1 MKKAVITIFAAM
13 FCLLAA
19 IYCLNPG
26 RRATLKMLQEKGKQ
40 STRDYMLSSQSVTSI
55 ANDSRELMWIGT
67 SAGLNVYDGKSYIQ
81 FGYDVKDT
89 TALPD
94 DYINVLHLDRKGRM
108 WVGTQNGL
116 ARYVGA
122 YRFHRIA
129 LPEHHNNIIA
139 IEDSPEKHDSLAILV
154 SDGNQTYRIGD
165 DEKITPSSHSIQ
177 PNNLL
182 APLPA
187 DHSILRKPVEV
198 VTATFRDLGGNLWVG
213 YRNAGVQIIS
223 QNRIAYK
230 EANDNALSDNTKGI
244 AILTMATVGK
254 HVLAGTALRV
264 FAYDEKNKHLEQ
276 TPFKNLFDSLPKP
289 RQINLNNM
297 VGYDDEHLWLV
308 SEHQVLSCRINNE
321 RIEVLAKSPLFK
333 SVLGQGLKVGNHLYV
348 SSGKGCLLRF
358 EFGKPQPEIIR
369 IPSPNFDNETKLA
382 KLNDGNILLF
392 MLGMHLA
399 VLSPETGKIRDM
411 KIADMPREGSLDPA
425 FAKQDYYGNIWL
437 GTKRDGLYFT
447 DIKRQ
452 HMRRVKVL
460 NDIHIQAL
468 VEDTKRNIWVTT
480 IRDVFFANFES
491 KRFLMNSLLSA
502 SQDQDD
508 WQYFSNSACISPS
521 GDVVLGSSDGCKFMP
536 PEAMQTNFL
545 RTQAGIHA
553 SEMLAIYGVEVETN
567 NGEVLAVTDEVTHL
581 HSYTFAHDENNLKFN
596 FYYPNFSRRSA
607 LMCQYKLEGYDRDWQ
622 VPTYGREAHYAH
634 LPAGTYT
641 FRLRLISS
649 PDKPAL
655 AERKVEI
662 TVMHAPWWS
671 SAAWLLYFCIVLGIL
686 FYLNTFYLR
695 ARTNHL
701 LLLQEQ
707 RELEREKQAKEMN
720 MRFFANIA
728 HEFRNPL
735 TIIAGPLMSMNAD
748 KALPESVHRILTH
761 VCMSVN
767 RMLRLIDQ
775 MLDFNQLETD
785 ELRLRVSE
793 VDAAEEL
800 HQQVASFKESARVKG
815 IRLELAVKN
824 CNYHVWLD
832 CDKLEKIMS
841 NLFTNA
847 LKYTAPGGI
856 IRIQASADEE
866 RLKISVFNSGRLM
879 AEDKMQ
885 DVFKRYYQ
893 LSDSQD
899 THQYGW
905 GSGIGLYYVKRLV
918 ELHHGEIYVKNIAAV
933 SETSSE
939 ASLRNGVEF
948 SFSLPTDKSIY
959 NKVEI
964 VAQEKRVM
972 QIPLEVMREEGRTLE
987 VKSEEGG
994 TLEVKS
1000 EEERVKNS
1008 LAGNDTTAGNASASG
1023 KNLPRILIVDDDVD
1037 VADYLHQLFASDY
1050 EVVNRY
1056 SAEEALADLEEVKP
1070 DIILSDIIMGK
1081 MSGFEFCK
1089 VLKGNLSFSHIPVI
1103 LITAMASMH
1112 NQIDGLKL
1120 GAVAYITKPFDPAYL
1135 KALVKSQLQNMQTLR
1150 QRLGESTKTDSLAE
1164 NVADTLSP
1172 QDRKFMDEVYEMM
1185 EKLLAQQDLNVNS
1198 MCRDMFISPSKFNYK
1213 IKELTGETP
1222 GIFFRKYKLN
1232 KAAQMLHDGQY
1243 SISEVA
1249 VLTGFSTAAHFS
1261 VAFKK
1266 QFGISP
1272 SEYQ

>member
-1 MKKAVITIFAAM
+1 MKKAVITILAAM

-19 IYCLNPG
+19 IYCFNPG
-26 RRATLKMLQEKGKQ
+26 RRATLKVLQEKGNQ
-40 STRDYMLSSQSVTSI
+40 TVRDMMLSSQSVTSF
-55 ANDSRELMWIGT
+55 ARDRRELMWIGT

-89 TALPD
+89 AALPD

-122 YRFHRIA
+122 YRFHRVA
-129 LPEHHNNIIA
+129 LPVHHHNIIA

-154 SDGNQTYRIGD
+154 SDGNQTYRIGG
-165 DEKITPSSHSIQ
+165 DEKITLSSHSIQ
-177 PNNLL
+177 PNNLQ

-187 DHSILRKPVEV
+187 DLSILRKPMEV
-198 VTATFRDLGGNLWVG
+198 VTATFCDLGGNLWVG

-230 EANDNALSDNTKGI
+230 KANANALSDKTKGI
-244 AILTMATVGK
+244 SILTMATVGR

-264 FAYDEKNKHLEQ
+264 FAYDEKNSRLEQ
-276 TPFKNLFDSLPKP
+276 TLFRDLFDSLPKP

-333 SVLGQGLKVGNHLYV
+333 SVLGQGLKAGNHLYV
-348 SSGKGCLLRF
+348 SSEKGRLLRF
-358 EFGKPQPEIIR
+358 EFGKPQPEIIH
-369 IPSPNFDNETKLA
+369 ISSPHFDHETKLA

-392 MLGMHLA
+392 MRGMHLA
-399 VLSPETGKIRDM
+399 VLSPETGMIRDM
-411 KIADMPREGSLDPA
+411 KVADMPREGSLDPA
-425 FAKQDYYGNIWL
+425 FAKQDSYGNVWL
-437 GTKRDGLYFT
+437 GTQRDGLYLMNKEKT
-447 DIKRQ
+447 RM
-452 HMRRVKVL
+452 HRVNIL
-460 NDIHIQAL
+460 NDVHIQAL
-468 VEDTKRNIWVTT
+468 VEDTKRQVWVTT
-480 IRDVFFANFES
+480 IRDVFFAIFES
-491 KRFLMNSLLSA
+491 KQFLMNSLLSA
-502 SQDQDD
+502 SQDRDD

-553 SEMLAIYGVEVETN
+553 SEMLAIYGVEVEKN
-567 NGEVLAVTDEVTHL
+567 NGEVLAITDEVAHL
-581 HSYTFAHDENNLKFN
+581 HNYTFAHDENNLKFN

-649 PDKPAL
+649 PGKPAL

-671 SAAWLLYFCIVLGIL
+671 SAAWLLYFSIVLFVL
-686 FYLNTFYLR
+686 YFLNTFYLR

-735 TIIAGPLMSMNAD
+735 TIIAGPLMTLNAD
-748 KALPESVHRILTH
+748 KALPDSVHRILTH

-800 HQQVASFKESARVKG
+800 RQQVASFKESARVKG
-815 IRLELAVKN
+815 IRLELTVKN
-824 CNYHVWLD
+824 GNYHVWLD

-847 LKYTAPGGI
+847 LKYTVSGGI

-866 RLKISVFNSGRLM
+866 RLKVSVFNSGQPM

-885 DVFKRYYQ
+885 NVFKRYYQ
-893 LSDSQD
+893 LSDSQNS
-899 THQYGW
+899 HQYGW
-905 GSGIGLYYVKRLV
+905 GTGIGLYYVKRLV
-918 ELHHGEIYVKNIAAV
+918 ELHHGEIRVTNVNAV

-948 SFSLPTDKSIY
+948 CFSLPTDKSIY

-972 QIPLEVMREEGRTLE
+972 QIPLEVKSEEGRALE
-987 VKSEEGG
+987 VKSEER
-994 TLEVKS
+994 
-1000 EEERVKNS
+1000 RVKNS
-1008 LAGNDTTAGNASASG
+1008 LAGKDDSAGNASASG

-1185 EKLLAQQDLNVNS
+1185 EKLSAQQDLNVNS
-1198 MCRDMFISPSKFNYK
+1198 MCRDMFISPAKFNYK

-1266 QFGISP
+1266 QFGVSP

>member
-1 MKKAVITIFAAM
+1 MKKAVITILAAM

-19 IYCLNPG
+19 IYCFNPG
-26 RRATLKMLQEKGKQ
+26 RRATLKVLQEKGNQ
-40 STRDYMLSSQSVTSI
+40 TVRDMMLSSQSVTSF
-55 ANDSRELMWIGT
+55 ARDRRELMWIGT

-89 TALPD
+89 AALPD

-122 YRFHRIA
+122 YRFHRVA
-129 LPEHHNNIIA
+129 LPVHHHNIIA

-154 SDGNQTYRIGD
+154 SDGNQTYRIGG
-165 DEKITPSSHSIQ
+165 DEKITLSSHSIQ
-177 PNNLL
+177 PNNLQ

-187 DHSILRKPVEV
+187 DLSILRKPMEV
-198 VTATFRDLGGNLWVG
+198 VTATFCDLGGNLWVG

-230 EANDNALSDNTKGI
+230 KANANALSDKTKGI
-244 AILTMATVGK
+244 SILTMATVGR

-264 FAYDEKNKHLEQ
+264 FAYDEKNSRLEQ
-276 TPFKNLFDSLPKP
+276 TLFRDLFDSLPKP

-333 SVLGQGLKVGNHLYV
+333 SVLGQGLKAGNHLYV
-348 SSGKGCLLRF
+348 SSEKGRLLRF
-358 EFGKPQPEIIR
+358 EFGKPQPEIIH
-369 IPSPNFDNETKLA
+369 ISSPHFDHETKLA

-392 MLGMHLA
+392 MRGMHLA
-399 VLSPETGKIRDM
+399 VLSPETGMIRDM
-411 KIADMPREGSLDPA
+411 KVADMPREGSLDPA
-425 FAKQDYYGNIWL
+425 FAKQDSYGNVWL
-437 GTKRDGLYFT
+437 GTQRDGLYLMNKEKT
-447 DIKRQ
+447 RM
-452 HMRRVKVL
+452 HRVNIL
-460 NDIHIQAL
+460 NDVHIQAL
-468 VEDTKRNIWVTT
+468 VEDTKRQVWVTT
-480 IRDVFFANFES
+480 IRDVFFAIFES
-491 KRFLMNSLLSA
+491 KQFLMNSLLSA
-502 SQDQDD
+502 SQDRDD

-553 SEMLAIYGVEVETN
+553 SEMLAIYGVEVEKN
-567 NGEVLAVTDEVTHL
+567 NGEVLAITDEVAHL
-581 HSYTFAHDENNLKFN
+581 HNYTFAHDENNLKFN

-649 PDKPAL
+649 PGKPAL

-671 SAAWLLYFCIVLGIL
+671 SAAWLLYFSIVLFVL
-686 FYLNTFYLR
+686 YFLNTFYLR

-735 TIIAGPLMSMNAD
+735 TIIAGPLMTLNAD
-748 KALPESVHRILTH
+748 KALPDSVHRILTH

-800 HQQVASFKESARVKG
+800 RQQVASFKESARVKG
-815 IRLELAVKN
+815 IRLELTVKN
-824 CNYHVWLD
+824 GNYHVWLD

-847 LKYTAPGGI
+847 LKYTVSGGI

-866 RLKISVFNSGRLM
+866 RLKVSVFNSGQPM

-885 DVFKRYYQ
+885 NVFKRYYQ
-893 LSDSQD
+893 LSDSQNS
-899 THQYGW
+899 HQYGW
-905 GSGIGLYYVKRLV
+905 GTGIGLYYVKRLV
-918 ELHHGEIYVKNIAAV
+918 ELHHGEIRVTNVNAV

-948 SFSLPTDKSIY
+948 CFSLPTDKSIY

-972 QIPLEVMREEGRTLE
+972 QIPLEVKSEEGRALE
-987 VKSEEGG
+987 VKSEER
-994 TLEVKS
+994 
-1000 EEERVKNS
+1000 RVKNS
-1008 LAGNDTTAGNASASG
+1008 LAGKDDSAGNASASG

-1185 EKLLAQQDLNVNS
+1185 EKLSAQQDLNVNS
-1198 MCRDMFISPSKFNYK
+1198 MCRDMFISPAKFNYK

-1232 KAAQMLHDGQY
+1232 KAAQMLHEGQY
-1243 SISEVA
+1243 SISEIA

-1266 QFGISP
+1266 QFGVSP

>member
-1 MKKAVITIFAAM
+1 MKKAVITILAAM

-19 IYCLNPG
+19 IYCFNPG
-26 RRATLKMLQEKGKQ
+26 RRATLKVLQEKGKQ
-40 STRDYMLSSQSVTSI
+40 TTNDMMLSSQSVTSI
-55 ANDSRELMWIGT
+55 ASDSRELMWIGT
-67 SAGLNVYDGKSYIQ
+67 SAGLNVYDGRSYIQ

-89 TALPD
+89 AALPD

-122 YRFHRIA
+122 YRFHRVA
-129 LPEHHNNIIA
+129 LPNHHHNIIA

-177 PNNLL
+177 PNNLQ

-187 DHSILRKPVEV
+187 DLSILRKPVEV

-230 EANDNALSDNTKGI
+230 EANANALSSKTKGI

-254 HVLAGTALRV
+254 HILAGTALRV
-264 FAYDEKNKHLEQ
+264 FAYDEKNGHLDQ
-276 TPFKNLFDSLPKP
+276 TLFRELFDSLPKP
-289 RQINLNNM
+289 HQINLNNM

-308 SEHQVLSCRINNE
+308 SEHQVASCRINNE

-348 SSGKGCLLRF
+348 SSEKGRLLRF
-358 EFGKPQPEIIR
+358 EFGKPQPELIH
-369 IPSPNFDNETKLA
+369 IPNPYFNNETKLA
-382 KLNDGNILLF
+382 KLSDGNILLF
-392 MLGMHLA
+392 MSGMHLA
-399 VLSPETGKIRDM
+399 ILSPDTGKIREM
-411 KIADMPREGSLDPA
+411 KVAGMPQEGSLDPA
-425 FAKQDYYGNIWL
+425 FAKQDSYGDVWL
-437 GTKRDGLYFT
+437 GTKRDGLYLMNKKIT
-447 DIKRQ
+447 Q
-452 HMRRVKVL
+452 MRRIKIF
-460 NDIHIQAL
+460 NDVHIQAL
-468 VEDTKRNIWVTT
+468 VEDTNRQIWVTT
-480 IRDVFFANFES
+480 IRDAFFVTSER
-491 KRFLMNSLLSA
+491 KQFLMNSLLSA
-502 SQDQDD
+502 SQDRDD

-521 GDVVLGSSDGCKFMP
+521 GDLVLGSSDGCKFMP
-536 PEAMQTNFL
+536 PKAMQTNFL
-545 RTQAGIHA
+545 NTKAGIHA
-553 SEMLAIYGVEVETN
+553 SEMLAIYGVEVTKTD
-567 NGEVLAVTDEVTHL
+567 GEVLAVTDEVAQL
-581 HSYTFAHDENNLKFN
+581 HNYTFAHNENNLKFN

-622 VPTYGREAHYAH
+622 IPTYGREARYAN

-671 SAAWLLYFCIVLGIL
+671 SAAWLLYFSIFLGIL

-735 TIIAGPLMSMNAD
+735 TIIAGPLMTLNAD
-748 KALPESVHRILTH
+748 KALPQSVHRILIH

-800 HQQVASFKESARVKG
+800 RQQVASFKESARVKG
-815 IRLELAVKN
+815 IRLELTIKN
-824 CNYHVWLD
+824 GNYHAWLD

-856 IRIQASADEE
+856 IRIQASADEG
-866 RLKISVFNSGRLM
+866 RLKVSVFNSGQPV
-879 AEDKMQ
+879 AADKIQ

-893 LSDSQD
+893 LSDSHD
-899 THQYGW
+899 SHQYGW

-918 ELHHGEIYVKNIAAV
+918 ELHHGEIYVKNINAV

-948 SFSLPTDKSIY
+948 CFSLPTDKSIY

-964 VAQEKRVM
+964 VAQEKHVM
-972 QIPLEVMREEGRTLE
+972 QIPLEVKSEEGRTQE
-987 VKSEEGG
+987 M
-994 TLEVKS
+994 KS

-1008 LAGNDTTAGNASASG
+1008 LAGNASAPS

-1037 VADYLHQLFASDY
+1037 VAAYLHQLFASDY

-1056 SAEEALADLEEVKP
+1056 SAEGALADLEEVKP
-1070 DIILSDIIMGK
+1070 DIILSDIVMGE
-1081 MSGFEFCK
+1081 MSGLEFCK
-1089 VLKGNLSFSHIPVI
+1089 TLKGNLSFSHIPVV

-1120 GAVAYITKPFDPAYL
+1120 GAVAYVTKPFDPAYL
-1135 KALVKSQLQNMQTLR
+1135 KALVKSQLQNMQMLR

-1232 KAAQMLHDGQY
+1232 KAAQMLHDGLY

-1272 SEYQ
+1272 SDYH

>member
-1 MKKAVITIFAAM
+1 MKKAVITILAAM

-19 IYCLNPG
+19 IYCFNPG
-26 RRATLKMLQEKGKQ
+26 RRATLKVLQEKGKQ
-40 STRDYMLSSQSVTSI
+40 TVRDMMLSSQSVTSF
-55 ANDSRELMWIGT
+55 ARDRRELMWIGT

-89 TALPD
+89 AALPD

-122 YRFHRIA
+122 YRFHRVA
-129 LPEHHNNIIA
+129 LPAHHHNIIA

-154 SDGNQTYRIGD
+154 SDGNQTYRIGG

-177 PNNLL
+177 PNNLHV
-182 APLPA
+182 PLPA
-187 DHSILRKPVEV
+187 NLSILRKPVEV
-198 VTATFRDLGGNLWVG
+198 VTATFRDWGGNLWVG

-230 EANDNALSDNTKGI
+230 EANANALSGKTKGI
-244 AILTMATVGK
+244 SVLTMATVGK

-264 FAYDEKNKHLEQ
+264 FAYDEKNGHLDQ
-276 TPFKNLFDSLPKP
+276 TLFRELFDSLPKP
-289 RQINLNNM
+289 HQINLNNM

-333 SVLGQGLKVGNHLYV
+333 SGLGLGLKVGNHLYV

-358 EFGKPQPEIIR
+358 GFGKPQSEIIH
-369 IPSPNFDNETKLA
+369 ISSPHFDNETKLA

-411 KIADMPREGSLDPA
+411 KIADMPQEGSLDPA
-425 FAKQDYYGNIWL
+425 FAKEDSYGNIWL
-437 GTKRDGLYFT
+437 GTKRDGLYLMNKEKT
-447 DIKRQ
+447 
-452 HMRRVKVL
+452 HMQRVNIL
-460 NDIHIQAL
+460 NDVHIQAL
-468 VEDTKRNIWVTT
+468 VEDTKRQVWVTT
-480 IRDVFFANFES
+480 IRDVFFENFES

-502 SQDQDD
+502 SQDRDD

-553 SEMLAIYGVEVETN
+553 SEMLAIYGVEVEKN
-567 NGEVLAVTDEVTHL
+567 NGEVLAVTDEVAHL
-581 HSYTFAHDENNLKFN
+581 HNYTFAHDENNLKFN

-649 PDKPAL
+649 TDKPAL

-735 TIIAGPLMSMNAD
+735 TIIAGPLMSLNAD

-800 HQQVASFKESARVKG
+800 RQQVASFKESARVKG
-815 IRLELAVKN
+815 IRLELTIKN
-824 CNYHVWLD
+824 GNYHVWLD

-866 RLKISVFNSGRLM
+866 RLEVSVFNSGQPM

-885 DVFKRYYQ
+885 NVFKRYYQ
-893 LSDSQD
+893 LSDSQNF
-899 THQYGW
+899 HQYGW
-905 GSGIGLYYVKRLV
+905 GTGIGLYYVKRLV

-948 SFSLPTDKSIY
+948 CFSLPTDKSIY

-972 QIPLEVMREEGRTLE
+972 QIPLEV
-987 VKSEEGG
+987 KSEER
-994 TLEVKS
+994 
-1000 EEERVKNS
+1000 RVKNS
-1008 LAGNDTTAGNASASG
+1008 LAGKDDSAGNASASG
-1023 KNLPRILIVDDDVD
+1023 KSLPRILIVDDDVD

-1070 DIILSDIIMGK
+1070 DIILSDIIMGE

-1089 VLKGNLSFSHIPVI
+1089 TLKGNLSFSHIPVV

-1150 QRLGESTKTDSLAE
+1150 QRLGESTKTDSLTE

-1266 QFGISP
+1266 QFGVSP

>member
-1 MKKAVITIFAAM
+1 MKKAVITILAAM

-19 IYCLNPG
+19 IYCFNPG
-26 RRATLKMLQEKGKQ
+26 RRATLKVLQEKGKQ
-40 STRDYMLSSQSVTSI
+40 TVRDMMLSSQSVTSF
-55 ANDSRELMWIGT
+55 ARDRRELMWIGT

-89 TALPD
+89 AALPD

-122 YRFHRIA
+122 YRFHRVA
-129 LPEHHNNIIA
+129 LPAHHHNIIA

-154 SDGNQTYRIGD
+154 SDGNQTYRIGG

-177 PNNLL
+177 PNNLQ

-187 DHSILRKPVEV
+187 DLSILRKPAEV
-198 VTATFRDLGGNLWVG
+198 VTATFCDLGGNLWVG

-230 EANDNALSDNTKGI
+230 KANANALSDKTKGI
-244 AILTMATVGK
+244 SILTMATVGR

-264 FAYDEKNKHLEQ
+264 FAYDEKNSRLEQ
-276 TPFKNLFDSLPKP
+276 TLFRDLFDSLPKP
-289 RQINLNNM
+289 HQINLNNM

-333 SVLGQGLKVGNHLYV
+333 SVLGQGLKAGNHLYV
-348 SSGKGCLLRF
+348 SSEKGRLLRF

-369 IPSPNFDNETKLA
+369 IPSPYFNYETKLA
-382 KLNDGNILLF
+382 KLSDGNILLF
-392 MLGMHLA
+392 MSGMHLA
-399 VLSPETGKIRDM
+399 ILSPDTGKIREM
-411 KIADMPREGSLDPA
+411 KVAGMPQEGSLDPA
-425 FAKQDYYGNIWL
+425 FVKQDSYGFVWL
-437 GTKRDGLYFT
+437 GTKRDGLYLMNKEKT
-447 DIKRQ
+447 
-452 HMRRVKVL
+452 HMRRINIL
-460 NDIHIQAL
+460 NDAHIQAL
-468 VEDTKRNIWVTT
+468 VEDTKRQVWVTT
-480 IRDVFFANFES
+480 IRDAFFVTFER
-491 KRFLMNSLLSA
+491 KQFQMNSLLSA
-502 SQDQDD
+502 SQDLDD

-536 PEAMQTNFL
+536 PKAMQTNFL
-545 RTQAGIHA
+545 NTQAGIHA
-553 SEMLAIYGVEVETN
+553 SEMLSVYGVEVTKN
-567 NGEVLAVTDEVTHL
+567 NGKVLAVTDEVAHL
-581 HSYTFAHDENNLKFN
+581 HSYTFAHDENDLKFN

-622 VPTYGREAHYAH
+622 VPTYGREARYAH

-662 TVMHAPWWS
+662 RIMHAPWWS
-671 SAAWLLYFCIVLGIL
+671 SAAWLLYFSIVLGIL

-735 TIIAGPLMSMNAD
+735 TIIAGPLMTLNAD
-748 KALPESVHRILTH
+748 KALPESVHRILIH

-800 HQQVASFKESARVKG
+800 SQQVASFKESARVKG
-815 IRLELAVKN
+815 IRLELTVKN
-824 CNYHVWLD
+824 GNYHAWLD

-856 IRIQASADEE
+856 IRIQASADEG
-866 RLKISVFNSGRLM
+866 RLKVSVFNSGQLM
-879 AEDKMQ
+879 EEDKIQ

-899 THQYGW
+899 SHQYGW

-918 ELHHGEIYVKNIAAV
+918 ELHHGEIHVKNMNAV

-948 SFSLPTDKSIY
+948 CFSLPTDKSIY

-964 VAQEKRVM
+964 VAQEKHVM
-972 QIPLEVMREEGRTLE
+972 QIPLKVENEEGRTLE
-987 VKSEEGG
+987 MKREEG
-994 TLEVKS
+994 
-1000 EEERVKNS
+1000 RVKNS
-1008 LAGNDTTAGNASASG
+1008 LAGNASAPS

-1037 VADYLHQLFASDY
+1037 VADYLHYLFAPDY

-1070 DIILSDIIMGK
+1070 DIILSDIIMGD
-1081 MSGFEFCK
+1081 MSGLEFCK
-1089 VLKGNLSFSHIPVI
+1089 MLKGNLSFSHIPVV

-1135 KALVKSQLQNMQTLR
+1135 KALVKSQLQNMQMLR

-1164 NVADTLSP
+1164 NIADTLSP

-1232 KAAQMLHDGQY
+1232 KAAQMLHEGQY
-1243 SISEVA
+1243 SISEIA

-1266 QFGISP
+1266 LFGVSP
-1272 SEYQ
+1272 SDYQ

>member
-1 MKKAVITIFAAM
+1 MKKAVITILAAM

-26 RRATLKMLQEKGKQ
+26 RRTTLKVLQEKGKQ
-40 STRDYMLSSQSVTSI
+40 TVRDMMLSSQSVTSI
-55 ANDSRELMWIGT
+55 ATDRRELMWIGT

-122 YRFHRIA
+122 YRFHRVA
-129 LPEHHNNIIA
+129 LPDHHDNIIA

-177 PNNLL
+177 PNNLQ
-182 APLPA
+182 ASLPA

-244 AILTMATVGK
+244 SILTMATVGK
-254 HVLAGTALRV
+254 HVLAGTGLRV
-264 FAYDEKNKHLEQ
+264 FAYDEKNKHLDQ
-276 TPFKNLFDSLPKP
+276 TLFRDLFDSLPKP

-308 SEHQVLSCRINNE
+308 SEQQVLSCRINNE

-333 SVLGQGLKVGNHLYV
+333 SGLGLGLKVENHLYV
-348 SSGKGCLLRF
+348 SSEKGRLLRF
-358 EFGKPQPEIIR
+358 EFGKPQPELIR
-369 IPSPNFDNETKLA
+369 IPRPYFDHETKLA

-392 MLGMHLA
+392 MRGMHLA
-399 VLSPETGKIRDM
+399 VLSPDTGKIREM
-411 KIADMPREGSLDPA
+411 KVTDMPREGSLDPA
-425 FAKQDYYGNIWL
+425 FAKQDSYGNVWL
-437 GTKRDGLYFT
+437 GTQRDGLYLMNKEKT
-447 DIKRQ
+447 RM
-452 HMRRVKVL
+452 HRVNIL
-460 NDIHIQAL
+460 NDVHIQAL
-468 VEDTKRNIWVTT
+468 VEDTKRQVWVTT
-480 IRDVFFANFES
+480 IRDVFFENFES
-491 KRFLMNSLLSA
+491 KQFLMNSLLSA

-508 WQYFSNSACISPS
+508 WQYFSNSACILPS

-553 SEMLAIYGVEVETN
+553 SEMLAVYGVEVEKN
-567 NGEVLAVTDEVTHL
+567 NGEVLAITDEVAHL

-649 PDKPAL
+649 TDKPAL

-671 SAAWLLYFCIVLGIL
+671 SAAWLLYFSIVLGIL

-735 TIIAGPLMSMNAD
+735 TIIAGPLMSLNAD

-800 HQQVASFKESARVKG
+800 RQQVASFKESARVKG
-815 IRLELAVKN
+815 IRLELTIKN
-824 CNYHVWLD
+824 GNYHVWLD

-856 IRIQASADEE
+856 ICIQASADEE
-866 RLKISVFNSGRLM
+866 RLEVSVFNSGQPM
-879 AEDKMQ
+879 EEDKMQ
-885 DVFKRYYQ
+885 NVFKRYYQ
-893 LSDSQD
+893 LSDSQNS
-899 THQYGW
+899 HQYGW
-905 GSGIGLYYVKRLV
+905 GTGIGLYYVKRLV

-948 SFSLPTDKSIY
+948 CFSLPTDKSIY

-972 QIPLEVMREEGRTLE
+972 LIPLEVNNEEGRALE
-987 VKSEEGG
+987 VKSEEG
-994 TLEVKS
+994 
-1000 EEERVKNS
+1000 RVKNS
-1008 LAGNDTTAGNASASG
+1008 LAGKDDSAGNPSPSG

-1037 VADYLHQLFASDY
+1037 VADYLHHLFAPDY

-1089 VLKGNLSFSHIPVI
+1089 VLKGNLSFSHIPVV

-1185 EKLLAQQDLNVNS
+1185 EKLSAQQDLNVNS

-1266 QFGISP
+1266 QFGVSP

>member
-1 MKKAVITIFAAM
+1 MKKAVITIFVAM

-26 RRATLKMLQEKGKQ
+26 RRATLKVLQEKGKQ
-40 STRDYMLSSQSVTSI
+40 STRDMMLSSQSVTSI

-165 DEKITPSSHSIQ
+165 DEKITPYSHSIQ

-187 DHSILRKPVEV
+187 DHSILRKPEEV
-198 VTATFRDLGGNLWVG
+198 VTATFRDLGSNLWVG

-264 FAYDEKNKHLEQ
+264 FAYDEKNGHLEQ
-276 TPFKNLFDSLPKP
+276 TLFKNLFDSLPKP
-289 RQINLNNM
+289 HQINLNNM

-333 SVLGQGLKVGNHLYV
+333 SGLGLGLKVGNHLYV

-358 EFGKPQPEIIR
+358 EFGKPQPEIIH
-369 IPSPNFDNETKLA
+369 ISSPHFDDETKLA

-411 KIADMPREGSLDPA
+411 KVADMPQEGSLDPA
-425 FAKQDYYGNIWL
+425 FAKEDSYGNVWL
-437 GTKRDGLYFT
+437 GTQRDGLYLMNKEKT
-447 DIKRQ
+447 R
-452 HMRRVKVL
+452 MRRVNIL
-460 NDIHIQAL
+460 NDVHIQAL
-468 VEDTKRNIWVTT
+468 VEDTKRQVWVTT

-553 SEMLAIYGVEVETN
+553 SEMLAIYGVEVEKN
-567 NGEVLAVTDEVTHL
+567 NGEVFAVTDEVAHL

-607 LMCQYKLEGYDRDWQ
+607 LLCQYKLEGYDRDWQ

-649 PDKPAL
+649 LDKPAL

-671 SAAWLLYFCIVLGIL
+671 SAAWLLYFSIVLGIL

-707 RELEREKQAKEMN
+707 RELEREKQAKKMN

-735 TIIAGPLMSMNAD
+735 TIIAGPLMSLNAD
-748 KALPESVHRILTH
+748 KALPDSVHRILTH

-800 HQQVASFKESARVKG
+800 RQQVASFKESARVKG
-815 IRLELAVKN
+815 IRLELTVKN
-824 CNYHVWLD
+824 GNCHVWLD

-866 RLKISVFNSGRLM
+866 RLEVSVFNSGQPM

-885 DVFKRYYQ
+885 NVFKRYYQ
-893 LSDSQD
+893 LSDSQNSR
-899 THQYGW
+899 QYGW
-905 GSGIGLYYVKRLV
+905 GTGIGLYYVKRLV

-964 VAQEKRVM
+964 AAQEKRVM
-972 QIPLEVMREEGRTLE
+972 QIPLEV
-987 VKSEEGG
+987 KSEEG
-994 TLEVKS
+994 
-1000 EEERVKNS
+1000 RVKNS
-1008 LAGNDTTAGNASASG
+1008 LAGNDNTAGNASASG

-1037 VADYLHQLFASDY
+1037 VADYFHHLFASDY

-1070 DIILSDIIMGK
+1070 DIILSDIVMGE

-1089 VLKGNLSFSHIPVI
+1089 TLKGNLSFSHIPVI

-1185 EKLLAQQDLNVNS
+1185 EKLSAQQDLNVNS

>member
-1 MKKAVITIFAAM
+1 MKKAVITILAAM

-19 IYCLNPG
+19 IYCFNPG
-26 RRATLKMLQEKGKQ
+26 RRATLKVLQEKGKQ
-40 STRDYMLSSQSVTSI
+40 TVRDMMLSSQSVTSI
-55 ANDSRELMWIGT
+55 ANDRRELMWIGT
-67 SAGLNVYDGKSYIQ
+67 SAGLNIYDGKSYIQ

-89 TALPD
+89 AALPD

-230 EANDNALSDNTKGI
+230 EANANALSDKTKGI
-244 AILTMATVGK
+244 AMLTMATVGK

-264 FAYDEKNKHLEQ
+264 FAYDDKNGHLEQ
-276 TPFKNLFDSLPKP
+276 TLFKNLFDSLPKP

-297 VGYDDEHLWLV
+297 VGYDDDHLWLV

-333 SVLGQGLKVGNHLYV
+333 SGLGLGLKVGNHLYV

-358 EFGKPQPEIIR
+358 GFGKPQSEIIH
-369 IPSPNFDNETKLA
+369 ISSPHFDNETKLA

-411 KIADMPREGSLDPA
+411 KIADMPQEGSLDPV
-425 FAKQDYYGNIWL
+425 FAKEDSYGNIWL
-437 GTKRDGLYFT
+437 GTKRDGLYLMNKEKT
-447 DIKRQ
+447 
-452 HMRRVKVL
+452 HMQRVNIL
-460 NDIHIQAL
+460 NDVHIQAL
-468 VEDTKRNIWVTT
+468 VEDTKRQVWVTT
-480 IRDVFFANFES
+480 IRDVFFENFES

-502 SQDQDD
+502 SQDRDD
-508 WQYFSNSACISPS
+508 WQYFSNSACISPL

-536 PEAMQTNFL
+536 PKAMQTNFL
-545 RTQAGIHA
+545 NTQAGIHA
-553 SEMLAIYGVEVETN
+553 SKMLSVYGVEVTKN
-567 NGEVLAVTDEVTHL
+567 NGKVLAVTDEVAHL
-581 HSYTFAHDENNLKFN
+581 HSYTFAYDENDLKFN

-671 SAAWLLYFCIVLGIL
+671 SAAWLLYFSIFLGIL

-735 TIIAGPLMSMNAD
+735 TIIAGPLMTLNAD
-748 KALPESVHRILTH
+748 KALPEPVHRILIH

-800 HQQVASFKESARVKG
+800 RQQVASFKESARVKG
-815 IRLELAVKN
+815 IRLELTIKN
-824 CNYHVWLD
+824 GNYHVWLD

-866 RLKISVFNSGRLM
+866 RLEVSVFNSGQPM

-885 DVFKRYYQ
+885 NVFKRYYQ
-893 LSDSQD
+893 LSDSQNF
-899 THQYGW
+899 HQYGW
-905 GSGIGLYYVKRLV
+905 GTGIGLYYVKRLV

-948 SFSLPTDKSIY
+948 CFSLPTDKSIY

-972 QIPLEVMREEGRTLE
+972 QIPLEV
-987 VKSEEGG
+987 KSEER
-994 TLEVKS
+994 
-1000 EEERVKNS
+1000 RVKNS
-1008 LAGNDTTAGNASASG
+1008 LAGKDDSAGNASASG
-1023 KNLPRILIVDDDVD
+1023 KSLPRILIVDDDVD

-1070 DIILSDIIMGK
+1070 DIILSDIIMGE

-1089 VLKGNLSFSHIPVI
+1089 TLKGNLSFSHIPVV

-1150 QRLGESTKTDSLAE
+1150 QRLGESTKTDSLTE

-1266 QFGISP
+1266 QFGVSP

>member
-1 MKKAVITIFAAM
+1 MKKAVITIFVAM

-26 RRATLKMLQEKGKQ
+26 RRATLKVLQEKGKQ
-40 STRDYMLSSQSVTSI
+40 STRDMMLSSQSVTSI

-289 RQINLNNM
+289 HQINLNNM

-333 SVLGQGLKVGNHLYV
+333 SVLGQGLMVGNHLYV

-369 IPSPNFDNETKLA
+369 IPSPHFDNETKLA

-399 VLSPETGKIRDM
+399 VLSSETGKIRDI

-425 FAKQDYYGNIWL
+425 FAKQDYYGNVWL

-502 SQDQDD
+502 SQDRDD

-553 SEMLAIYGVEVETN
+553 SEMLAIYGVEVEKN
-567 NGEVLAVTDEVTHL
+567 NGEVFAVTDEVAHL
-581 HSYTFAHDENNLKFN
+581 HSYTFAYDENNLKFN

-607 LMCQYKLEGYDRDWQ
+607 LLCQYKLEGYDRDWQ

-649 PDKPAL
+649 LDKPAL

-671 SAAWLLYFCIVLGIL
+671 SAAWLLYFSIVLGIL

-735 TIIAGPLMSMNAD
+735 TIIAGPLMSLNAD
-748 KALPESVHRILTH
+748 KALPDSVHRILTH

-800 HQQVASFKESARVKG
+800 RQQVASFKESARVKG
-815 IRLELAVKN
+815 IRLELTVKN
-824 CNYHVWLD
+824 GNCHVWLD

-866 RLKISVFNSGRLM
+866 RLEVSVFNSGQPM

-885 DVFKRYYQ
+885 NVFKRYYQ
-893 LSDSQD
+893 LSDSQNSR
-899 THQYGW
+899 QYGW
-905 GSGIGLYYVKRLV
+905 GTGIGLYYVKRLV

-964 VAQEKRVM
+964 AAQEKRVM
-972 QIPLEVMREEGRTLE
+972 QIPLEV
-987 VKSEEGG
+987 KSEEG
-994 TLEVKS
+994 
-1000 EEERVKNS
+1000 RVKNS
-1008 LAGNDTTAGNASASG
+1008 LAGNDNTAGNASASG

-1037 VADYLHQLFASDY
+1037 VADYFHHLFASDY

-1070 DIILSDIIMGK
+1070 DIILSDIVMGE

-1089 VLKGNLSFSHIPVI
+1089 TLKGNLSFSHIPVI

>member
-26 RRATLKMLQEKGKQ
+26 RRATLKVLQEKGQ
-40 STRDYMLSSQSVTSI
+40 TVRDMMLSSQSVTSI

-89 TALPD
+89 AALPD

-230 EANDNALSDNTKGI
+230 GANDNALSDNTKGI
-244 AILTMATVGK
+244 AMLTMATVGK

-264 FAYDEKNKHLEQ
+264 FAYNEKNGHLEQ
-276 TPFKNLFDSLPKP
+276 TLFKNLFDSLPKP
-289 RQINLNNM
+289 HQINLNNM

-333 SVLGQGLKVGNHLYV
+333 SGLGLGLKVGNHLYV

-358 EFGKPQPEIIR
+358 GFGKPQPEIIH
-369 IPSPNFDNETKLA
+369 ISSPHFDNETKLA
-382 KLNDGNILLF
+382 QLNDGNILLF

-411 KIADMPREGSLDPA
+411 KVADMPREGSLDPS
-425 FAKQDYYGNIWL
+425 FAKQDFYGNIWL
-437 GTKRDGLYFT
+437 GTKRDGLYLMNKERT
-447 DIKRQ
+447 
-452 HMRRVKVL
+452 HMRRVNIL
-460 NDIHIQAL
+460 NDVHIQAL
-468 VEDTKRNIWVTT
+468 VEDTKRQVWVTT
-480 IRDVFFANFES
+480 IRDVFFENFES

-502 SQDQDD
+502 SQDRDD

-553 SEMLAIYGVEVETN
+553 SEMLAIYGVEVEKN
-567 NGEVLAVTDEVTHL
+567 NGEVLAVTDEVAHL
-581 HSYTFAHDENNLKFN
+581 HNYTFAHDENNLKFN

-649 PDKPAL
+649 TDKPAL
-655 AERKVEI
+655 AERKVKI
-662 TVMHAPWWS
+662 TIMHAPWWS

-800 HQQVASFKESARVKG
+800 RQQVASFKESARVKG
-815 IRLELAVKN
+815 IRLELTVKN
-824 CNYHVWLD
+824 GNYHVWLD

-866 RLKISVFNSGRLM
+866 RLEVSVFNSGKQM
-879 AEDKMQ
+879 DEDKIQ
-885 DVFKRYYQ
+885 NVFKRYYQ
-893 LSDSQD
+893 LSDSQNSR
-899 THQYGW
+899 QYGW
-905 GSGIGLYYVKRLV
+905 GTGIGLYYVKRLV

-972 QIPLEVMREEGRTLE
+972 QIPLEVKSEEGRAQE
-987 VKSEEGG
+987 VKSEEG
-994 TLEVKS
+994 
-1000 EEERVKNS
+1000 RVKNS
-1008 LAGNDTTAGNASASG
+1008 LAGKDDSAVNTSTD

-1037 VADYLHQLFASDY
+1037 VADYLHHLFASDY

-1070 DIILSDIIMGK
+1070 DIILSDIIMGE

-1089 VLKGNLSFSHIPVI
+1089 TLKGNLSFSHIPVV

-1232 KAAQMLHDGQY
+1232 KAAQMLHDSQY

-1266 QFGISP
+1266 QFGVSP

>member
-1 MKKAVITIFAAM
+1 MKKAVITILAAM

-26 RRATLKMLQEKGKQ
+26 RRATLKVLQEKGKQ

-165 DEKITPSSHSIQ
+165 DEKITPYSHSIQ
-177 PNNLL
+177 PNNLQ

-198 VTATFRDLGGNLWVG
+198 VTATYRDLGGNLWVG

-348 SSGKGCLLRF
+348 SSEKGCLLRF
-358 EFGKPQPEIIR
+358 EFGKPQPEIIH
-369 IPSPNFDNETKLA
+369 ISSPHFDNETKLA

-553 SEMLAIYGVEVETN
+553 SEMLAIYGVEVEKN
-567 NGEVLAVTDEVTHL
+567 NGEVFAVTDEVAHL

-607 LMCQYKLEGYDRDWQ
+607 LLCQYKLEGYDRDWQ

-649 PDKPAL
+649 LDKPAL

-671 SAAWLLYFCIVLGIL
+671 SAAWLLYFSIVLGIL

-735 TIIAGPLMSMNAD
+735 TIIAGPLMLLNAD

-856 IRIQASADEE
+856 IRIQASADEG
-866 RLKISVFNSGRLM
+866 RLKISVFNSGQPM

-893 LSDSQD
+893 LSDSQKS
-899 THQYGW
+899 HQYGW
-905 GSGIGLYYVKRLV
+905 GTGIGLYYVKRLV

-972 QIPLEVMREEGRTLE
+972 QIPLEVKSEEEKAQE
-987 VKSEEGG
+987 VKSEEG
-994 TLEVKS
+994 
-1000 EEERVKNS
+1000 RVKNS
-1008 LAGNDTTAGNASASG
+1008 LAGKDDSAGNASASC

-1037 VADYLHQLFASDY
+1037 VAGYLHHLFVSDY
-1050 EVVNRY
+1050 EVLNRY

-1070 DIILSDIIMGK
+1070 DIILSDIIMGE

-1089 VLKGNLSFSHIPVI
+1089 TLKGNLSFSHIPVI

-1135 KALVKSQLQNMQTLR
+1135 KALVKSQLQNMQMLR

-1232 KAAQMLHDGQY
+1232 KAAQMLHDGLY

-1272 SEYQ
+1272 SDYH

>member
-26 RRATLKMLQEKGKQ
+26 RRATLKVLQEKGQ
-40 STRDYMLSSQSVTSI
+40 TVRDMMLSSQSVTSI

-89 TALPD
+89 IALPD

-122 YRFHRIA
+122 YRFHRIT

-230 EANDNALSDNTKGI
+230 EANANALSDKTKGI
-244 AILTMATVGK
+244 AMLTMATVGK

-264 FAYDEKNKHLEQ
+264 FAYDDKNGHLEQ
-276 TPFKNLFDSLPKP
+276 TLFKNLFDSLPKP

-297 VGYDDEHLWLV
+297 VGYDDDHLWLV

-333 SVLGQGLKVGNHLYV
+333 SGLGLGLKVGNHLYV

-358 EFGKPQPEIIR
+358 GFGKPQSEIIH
-369 IPSPNFDNETKLA
+369 ISSPHFDNETKLA

-411 KIADMPREGSLDPA
+411 KIADMPQEGSLDPA
-425 FAKQDYYGNIWL
+425 FAKEDSYGNIWL
-437 GTKRDGLYFT
+437 GTKRDGLYLMNKEKT
-447 DIKRQ
+447 
-452 HMRRVKVL
+452 HMQRVNIL
-460 NDIHIQAL
+460 NDVHIQAL
-468 VEDTKRNIWVTT
+468 VEDTKRQVWVTT
-480 IRDVFFANFES
+480 IRDVFFENFES

-502 SQDQDD
+502 SQDRDD
-508 WQYFSNSACISPS
+508 WQYFSNSACISPL

-553 SEMLAIYGVEVETN
+553 SEMLAIYGVEVEKN
-567 NGEVLAVTDEVTHL
+567 NGEVLAVTDEVAHL
-581 HSYTFAHDENNLKFN
+581 HNYTFAHDENNLKFN

-649 PDKPAL
+649 TDKPAL

-735 TIIAGPLMSMNAD
+735 TIIAGPLMSLNAD

-800 HQQVASFKESARVKG
+800 RQQVASFKESARVKG
-815 IRLELAVKN
+815 IRLELTIKN
-824 CNYHVWLD
+824 GNYHVWLD

-856 IRIQASADEE
+856 IRILASADEE
-866 RLKISVFNSGRLM
+866 RLEVSVFNSGQPM

-885 DVFKRYYQ
+885 NVFKRYYQ
-893 LSDSQD
+893 LSDSQNF
-899 THQYGW
+899 HQYGW
-905 GSGIGLYYVKRLV
+905 GTGIGLYYVKRLV

-948 SFSLPTDKSIY
+948 CFSLPTDKSIY

-972 QIPLEVMREEGRTLE
+972 QIPLEV
-987 VKSEEGG
+987 KSEER
-994 TLEVKS
+994 
-1000 EEERVKNS
+1000 RVKNS
-1008 LAGNDTTAGNASASG
+1008 LAGKDDSAGNASASG
-1023 KNLPRILIVDDDVD
+1023 KSLPRILIVDDDVD

-1070 DIILSDIIMGK
+1070 DIILSDIIMGE

-1089 VLKGNLSFSHIPVI
+1089 TLKGNLSFSHIPVV

-1150 QRLGESTKTDSLAE
+1150 QRLGESTKTDSLTE

-1266 QFGISP
+1266 QFGVSP

>member
-1 MKKAVITIFAAM
+1 MKKAVITILAAM

-26 RRATLKMLQEKGKQ
+26 RRATLKVLQEKGKQ
-40 STRDYMLSSQSVTSI
+40 TVRDMMLSSQSVTSI
-55 ANDSRELMWIGT
+55 ATDRRELMWIGT

-122 YRFHRIA
+122 YRFHRVA
-129 LPEHHNNIIA
+129 LPDHHDNIIA

-177 PNNLL
+177 PNNLQ
-182 APLPA
+182 ASLPA

-244 AILTMATVGK
+244 SILTMATVGK
-254 HVLAGTALRV
+254 HVLAGTGLRV
-264 FAYDEKNKHLEQ
+264 FAYDEKNKHLDQ
-276 TPFKNLFDSLPKP
+276 TLFRDLFDSLPKP

-308 SEHQVLSCRINNE
+308 SEQQVLSCRINNE

-333 SVLGQGLKVGNHLYV
+333 SGLGLGLKVENHLYV

-358 EFGKPQPEIIR
+358 EFGKPQPELIR
-369 IPSPNFDNETKLA
+369 IPRPYFDYETKLA

-392 MLGMHLA
+392 MRGMHLA
-399 VLSPETGKIRDM
+399 VLSPDTGKIREM
-411 KIADMPREGSLDPA
+411 KVTDRPREGSLDPA
-425 FAKQDYYGNIWL
+425 FAKQDSYGNVWL
-437 GTKRDGLYFT
+437 GTQRDGLYLMNKEKT
-447 DIKRQ
+447 RM
-452 HMRRVKVL
+452 HRVNIL
-460 NDIHIQAL
+460 NDVHIQAL
-468 VEDTKRNIWVTT
+468 VEDTKRQVWVTT
-480 IRDVFFANFES
+480 IRDVFFENFES
-491 KRFLMNSLLSA
+491 KQFLMNSLLSA

-553 SEMLAIYGVEVETN
+553 SEMLAVYGVEVEKN
-567 NGEVLAVTDEVTHL
+567 NGEVLAITDEVAHL
-581 HSYTFAHDENNLKFN
+581 HSYTFAHDENDLKFN

-622 VPTYGREAHYAH
+622 VPTYGREARYAH

-662 TVMHAPWWS
+662 RIMHAPWWS
-671 SAAWLLYFCIVLGIL
+671 SAAWLLYFSIVLGIL

-735 TIIAGPLMSMNAD
+735 TIIAGPLMSLNAD

-800 HQQVASFKESARVKG
+800 RQQVASFKESARVKG
-815 IRLELAVKN
+815 IRLELTIKN
-824 CNYHVWLD
+824 GNYHVWLD

-856 IRIQASADEE
+856 ICIQASADEE
-866 RLKISVFNSGRLM
+866 RLEVSVFNSGQPM
-879 AEDKMQ
+879 EEDKMQ
-885 DVFKRYYQ
+885 NVFKRYYQ
-893 LSDSQD
+893 LSDSQNS
-899 THQYGW
+899 HQYGW
-905 GSGIGLYYVKRLV
+905 GTGIGLYYVKRLV
-918 ELHHGEIYVKNIAAV
+918 ELYHGEIYVKNIAAV

-948 SFSLPTDKSIY
+948 CFSLPTDKSIY

-972 QIPLEVMREEGRTLE
+972 LIP
-987 VKSEEGG
+987 
-994 TLEVKS
+994 LEVKS

-1089 VLKGNLSFSHIPVI
+1089 VLKGNLSFSHIPVV

-1135 KALVKSQLQNMQTLR
+1135 KALVKSQLQNMQMLR

-1185 EKLLAQQDLNVNS
+1185 EKLSAQQDLNVNS

-1266 QFGISP
+1266 QFGVSP
-1272 SEYQ
+1272 SDYQ